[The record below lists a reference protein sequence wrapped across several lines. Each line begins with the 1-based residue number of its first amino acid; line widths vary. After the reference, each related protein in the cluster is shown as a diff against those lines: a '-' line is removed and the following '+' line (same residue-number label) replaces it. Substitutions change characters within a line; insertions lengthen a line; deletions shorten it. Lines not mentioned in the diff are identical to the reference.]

1 MVFVEVNEELAEDA
15 ADANP
20 DDLLNRRE
28 FLEIF
33 MRIAV
38 KKQQNMLERLK
49 DELITEQIKD
59 DSPEKQ
65 EEYRELLTQTI
76 KVDKDAVPS
85 IAEYLK
91 HFIDDCV
98 LPVGDALNLRNFR
111 LSKVHQDLQ
120 VCNVLLKNQNNLK
133 RLYSRF
139 QQKPRMDQN
148 TGNTFTI

>member
-33 MRIAV
+33 IRIAV

-65 EEYRELLTQTI
+65 KEYRELLTQTI

>member
-65 EEYRELLTQTI
+65 KEYRELLT
-76 KVDKDAVPS
+76 
-85 IAEYLK
+85 
-91 HFIDDCV
+91 
-98 LPVGDALNLRNFR
+98 
-111 LSKVHQDLQ
+111 
-120 VCNVLLKNQNNLK
+120 
-133 RLYSRF
+133 
-139 QQKPRMDQN
+139 
-148 TGNTFTI
+148 

>member
-1 MVFVEVNEELAEDA
+1 VVFVEVNEELAEDA

-33 MRIAV
+33 IRIAV

-65 EEYRELLTQTI
+65 KEYRELLTQTI